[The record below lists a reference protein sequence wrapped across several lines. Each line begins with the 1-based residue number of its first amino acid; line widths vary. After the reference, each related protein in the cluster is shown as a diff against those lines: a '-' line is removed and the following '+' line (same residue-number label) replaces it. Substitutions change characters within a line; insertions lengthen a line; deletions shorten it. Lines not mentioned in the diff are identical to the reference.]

1 MILSGAI
8 YPNDILPEYLILFA
22 EVLPLTHTLEII
34 RYELVE
40 ISSEP
45 SANYAIMKLVA
56 LSIFY
61 LLLGYVLAI
70 KSLSFSRQK
79 GNLGDY

>member
-8 YPNDILPEYLILFA
+8 YPNDVLPEYLILFA

-40 ISSEP
+40 ISSESSP
-45 SANYAIMKLVA
+45 NYPIIKLVA

-61 LLLGYVLAI
+61 LLMGYFLAI
-70 KSLSFSRQK
+70 KSLRYSREK
-79 GNLGDY
+79 GSLGDY